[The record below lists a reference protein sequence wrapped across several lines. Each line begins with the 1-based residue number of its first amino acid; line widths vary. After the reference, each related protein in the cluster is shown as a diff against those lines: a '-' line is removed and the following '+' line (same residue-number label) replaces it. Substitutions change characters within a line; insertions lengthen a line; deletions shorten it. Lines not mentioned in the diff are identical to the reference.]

1 MRGGPLLKPRQNK
14 SSAFMISIWLRFYV
28 FKNSQVMRG
37 GPLLKPRQNKSSA
50 FMITICLRFNIFQ
63 NSQVMRGGPL
73 LKPRQINLA
82 LGDINMFT
90 I

>member
-1 MRGGPLLKPRQNK
+1 
-14 SSAFMISIWLRFYV
+14 
-28 FKNSQVMRG
+28 MRG